1 MLDYQIKISI
11 DDEFG
16 TDRSPYTGALIPV
29 KGIQSIRGDHAI
41 VDPSIFNGKDFFI
54 PVLTV
59 LNHNKRFK
67 DIKND
72 GLYEL
77 MSKFGNF
84 QFTLSDRTQE
94 FNLDNPCDVWS
105 VSKLDDIRID
115 ISYKYCPINSVLMI
129 DNGSYIEIH
138 ISPYTKNYFTMTE
151 SEWCTF
157 VNYLESKLDLS
168 ELRDDKIEEILGD
181 AKPYKNLLRQLEFI
195 VNNDR
200 YTTNYFYDSVLRFY
214 KDKGFISQKQ
224 ASSLIKSMWS

>member
-1 MLDYQIKISI
+1 VLDYQIKISI

-29 KGIQSIRGDHAI
+29 KGIQSIRGDYAI

-72 GLYEL
+72 DLYEL

-84 QFTLSDRTQE
+84 QFTLSNRTQE

-115 ISYKYCPINSVLMI
+115 ISYKYCPINSAFMI
-129 DNGSYIEIH
+129 DNGGYIEIH

-200 YTTNYFYDSVLRFY
+200 YITNYFYDSVLRFY